1 MYLVWVKHMALSRK
15 AISASAAI
23 VKRLNSRKGQSN
35 RVGIVAV
42 WGKSATADTD
52 FDTLDPRTSFAH
64 ADAFHTTSGS
74 PS

>member
-15 AISASAAI
+15 AISATAAI

-42 WGKSATADTD
+42 WGKSATADMD
-52 FDTLDPRTSFAH
+52 FDTLDPRAPFAQ
-64 ADAFHTTSGS
+64 ADAVYTPSDS

>member
-1 MYLVWVKHMALSRK
+1 
-15 AISASAAI
+15 
-23 VKRLNSRKGQSN
+23 LNSRKGQSN

>member
-1 MYLVWVKHMALSRK
+1 MYLVWVEHMALSRK

-42 WGKSATADTD
+42 WGKSATADMD
-52 FDTLDPRTSFAH
+52 FDTLDPRASFAH
-64 ADAFHTTSGS
+64 ADTFYTLSDPPG
-74 PS
+74 